1 MAHYDNRL
9 FMLTILTDR
18 HQKMTRIRNWIWAKN
33 VPPASRRHQWFRL
46 TVRTF
51 AILMREFKQDHIPL
65 RANALTFSVIL
76 ALVPAIA
83 LGTAVL
89 KGLGAGDQAREA
101 AYRMID
107 QMESQA
113 EFLPDFG
120 TATPLNETSAGANG
134 PPLLPAARDQPAA
147 QKNSLTS
154 HLRSATDTVFSYVDK
169 TDFTAL
175 GAFGVGSLLIVVFF
189 LFDTIAEAM
198 DAIWQVDQAR
208 PFGRKVMDYMA
219 LLVLFPLV
227 INFSM
232 ATAATLHSPA
242 LLEKFVTFF
251 PAAGLTHVAL
261 KLLPMALIIAVFTM
275 FYRFLPNTKVLFHA
289 ALVGGIFGG
298 IAWFFVQGIYI
309 KLQIGVARYNA
320 IYGSFATLPLF
331 LVWLEIGW
339 IVFLVGAEMSFAVQ
353 HIHVY
358 RFTRS
363 RPSATVMLN
372 AAFSLV
378 RHLYQGF
385 FDRIPVDM
393 AYLVEKTGY
402 DDCLLLQLIEL
413 FRKKNLIK
421 KIAEKGSITYLPA
434 VPAERLAGS
443 EIVVPVLAGDDP
455 PPAGTAAARI
465 LERACNEAELL
476 TDLPAGGWTTSQHDR
491 AIRTGHGEK

>member
-1 MAHYDNRL
+1 MTRYDKRL
-9 FMLTILTDR
+9 FMLTILTDW
-18 HQKMTRIRNWIWAKN
+18 HKTKMLIHNWIWAKN
-33 VPPASRRHQWFRL
+33 IQPASWWQQWIRL

-51 AILMREFKQDHIPL
+51 AILMREFNLDHIPL

-120 TATPLNETSAGANG
+120 TASPLSETNTRANG
-134 PPLLPAARDQPAA
+134 QPPRPAAQDQPAA
-147 QKNSLTS
+147 QKNNSLSS
-154 HLRSATDTVFSYVDK
+154 HLRRATDTIFSYVDK
-169 TDFTAL
+169 TDFTTL

-189 LFDTIAEAM
+189 LFDTIANAM
-198 DAIWQVDQAR
+198 NAIWQVDRTR
-208 PFGRKVMDYMA
+208 PFGRRVMDYMA
-219 LLVLFPLV
+219 LLILFPLV

-232 ATAATLHSPA
+232 ATSATLNSPA
-242 LLEKFVTFF
+242 LFEKFTAVF
-251 PAAGLTHVAL
+251 PAAGLAHVAL
-261 KLLPMALIIAVFTM
+261 KLLPLALIIATFTL

-309 KLQIGVARYNA
+309 RLQIGVARYNA

-358 RFTRS
+358 RPTRS
-363 RPSATVMLN
+363 RPSAAVMLD
-372 AAFSLV
+372 AAFSLL

-385 FDRIPVDM
+385 LDRIPMDM
-393 AYLVEKTGY
+393 AYLAGKTGY

-413 FRKKNLIK
+413 FHKKNLIK
-421 KIAEKGSITYLPA
+421 KITEKRTITYLPA

-443 EIVVPVLAGDDP
+443 EIAALVLAGDDP
-455 PPAGTAAARI
+455 PPAGTPAARI
-465 LERACNEAELL
+465 LERACNEADLL
-476 TDLPAGGWTTSQHDR
+476 TDFPSGGGTTKGKHIETR
-491 AIRTGHGEK
+491 EGKGK